1 MGSTLIF
8 TILFVITVG
17 FLLYMGQVLDRATD
31 AAARQIMIGA
41 VQKAGIGQSDFRT
54 GTLCPALPTAFN
66 CNNLVVNVQTVKEDV
81 SPKGYYGLINAT
93 QTGLSI
99 PVLSNSGSKYDP
111 GIQSDYVYLQV
122 IYPITILPSF
132 MSSILSGGATYN
144 GSPAFLAVSTAAF
157 RNENY

>member
-1 MGSTLIF
+1 M
-8 TILFVITVG
+8 
-17 FLLYMGQVLDRATD
+17 
-31 AAARQIMIGA
+31 
-41 VQKAGIGQSDFRT
+41 
-54 GTLCPALPTAFN
+54 
-66 CNNLVVNVQTVKEDV
+66 
-81 SPKGYYGLINAT
+81 
-93 QTGLSI
+93 
-99 PVLSNSGSKYDP
+99 LSNSGSKYDP